1 MVMLKELA
9 VEMLNNLPA
18 ENLENKPQHN
28 DKMAALKEIQKY
40 RGRLPEDFDYKKEL
54 EESREERY
62 AGIN

>member
-1 MVMLKELA
+1 MMMLKELA

-40 RGRLPEDFDYKKEL
+40 RGKLPEDFDYKKEL

>member
-40 RGRLPEDFDYKKEL
+40 RGKLPEDFNYKKEL

>member
-28 DKMAALKEIQKY
+28 DKMAAMKEIQKY
-40 RGRLPEDFDYKKEL
+40 RGKLPEDFDYKKEL

>member
-1 MVMLKELA
+1 MVMVKELA

-40 RGRLPEDFDYKKEL
+40 RGKLPEDFDYKKEL

>member
-40 RGRLPEDFDYKKEL
+40 RGKLPEDFNYKKEL
-54 EESREERY
+54 EESREDRY

>member
-1 MVMLKELA
+1 MMMLKELA

-40 RGRLPEDFDYKKEL
+40 RGKLPEDFNYKKEL

>member
-1 MVMLKELA
+1 MMMLKELA

-40 RGRLPEDFDYKKEL
+40 RGKLPEDFNYKKEL
-54 EESREERY
+54 EESREDRY

>member
-40 RGRLPEDFDYKKEL
+40 RGKLPEDFDYKKEL

>member
-1 MVMLKELA
+1 MLKELA

-40 RGRLPEDFDYKKEL
+40 RGKLPEDFDYKKEL